1 MNNDKKLHA
10 KELFKNY
17 TPEILE
23 YDADTD
29 GGMKP
34 KRAEYIPPKNTQKK
48 ENDFVKLSLE
58 KRLSIEEMLKD
69 YKPEILVYDPEV
81 DGSDEHLVREEHLS
95 TKEALVEKIRKAKAA
110 RKNNQ
115 TTFRQN
121 IRTENE
127 VQ

>member
-1 MNNDKKLHA
+1 MSIDTKPNTADI
-10 KELFKNY
+10 FKDY
-17 TPEILE
+17 SPEILE

-29 GGMKP
+29 GGFKP

-48 ENDFVKLSLE
+48 ETDFVKISLE
-58 KRLSIEEMLKD
+58 KKQSIEEMLKN
-69 YKPEILVYDPEV
+69 YTPEILNYDPEV

-95 TKEALVEKIRKAKAA
+95 TKEALVEQIKKAKAA

-115 TTFRQN
+115 TNFRQN

-127 VQ
+127 